1 MICAQR
7 VVLVLNGSSPIVSF
21 VDVTKTFETQEGPV
35 HALENITLDVQSGE
49 YLAIVGPSGSGKTT
63 LLNLAGSLDYPS
75 SGTVFFRG
83 QNLAELSRREMA
95 ALRRHEMGF
104 VFQTW
109 NLVKELSALDN
120 IRLPMAF
127 ARVPKQEQITR
138 AVELLELVDLAD
150 RKDHPPDQL
159 SGGQQQR
166 VAIARALA
174 NKPRLLLA
182 DEPTGNLDE
191 ETAQTIINLLR
202 QLNQTE
208 NVTVLCATH
217 DLTLADVADRSV
229 RIVEG
234 RLQKE

>member
-1 MICAQR
+1 M
-7 VVLVLNGSSPIVSF
+7 NGSSPIVSF